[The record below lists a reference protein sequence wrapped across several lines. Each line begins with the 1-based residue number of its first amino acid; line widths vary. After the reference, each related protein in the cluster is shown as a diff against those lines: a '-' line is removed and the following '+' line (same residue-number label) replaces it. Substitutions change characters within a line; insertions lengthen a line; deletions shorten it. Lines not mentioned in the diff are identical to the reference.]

1 MPVSVVDI
9 DLTAEIAALP
19 QPTFTDVAVIGTAT
33 AAPPNAAFGE
43 VNRYG
48 SAAEVAN
55 DYGDGS
61 DVHESS
67 KELEGRGVEE
77 WMVVVL
83 EAVEETETI
92 DDGNAVSTTPVLGDP
107 VPTAAARDVVF
118 STESPPAAPDNG
130 EVAINTDTGEV
141 TTDDGTSADI
151 TYYHVDWT
159 RLDRL
164 GELGVDRL
172 HRANTQAGREHI
184 GTYDELVTWAGGNRA
199 GVVLP
204 IKDGTTFADTDAAMT
219 AAHETAGYVSSGD
232 VLPFIA
238 MESSGDP
245 GGEVLGQL
253 ATNDPWFDPF
263 FDGDGYGFA
272 NDYFEDAVVGDPS
285 TAETFEGGDVNGDG
299 PVNVVINVGGTTV
312 LSNSVSTAGASSNY
326 QYFDVSMTESYAA
339 EIVENALTSLRLRED
354 RVPFTQDGRTMI
366 SSTIKSAFAGDVGG
380 ADDPFAEVSVNV
392 PSIDQLT
399 DDEKANR
406 VWSGISIEG
415 TLSGNVHE
423 FGLEMTVT
431 V

>member
-1 MPVSVVDI
+1 MPVNVVDI
-9 DLTAEIAALP
+9 DLSAEIAALP

-33 AAPPNAAFGE
+33 AAPPGANFGE
-43 VNRYG
+43 VNTYG

-67 KELEGRGVEE
+67 KELEGRGVSE
-77 WMVVVL
+77 WSVLVL

-107 VPTAAARDVVF
+107 APTAAARDVVF
-118 STESPPAAPDNG
+118 STSSPPAQPDNG

-141 TTDDGTSADI
+141 VTDDGTSADI
-151 TYYHVDWT
+151 TYYHADFT

-164 GELGVDRL
+164 GAAGIDRI

-184 GTYDELVTWAGGNRA
+184 GTYDELVSWAGGNRA

-204 IKDGTTFADTDAAMT
+204 MRDGVQYADEQTAMA
-219 AAHETAGYVSSGD
+219 AAHEIAGYVSSGD
-232 VLPFIA
+232 VIA
-238 MESSGDP
+238 FAVKESSGDP

-272 NDYFEDAVVGDPS
+272 NDYYQDALVGDPS
-285 TAETFEGGDVNGDG
+285 STGTFEGGDDNGDG

-326 QYFDVSMTESYAA
+326 QYFDVAMTEAYAA
-339 EIVENALTSLRLRED
+339 TIVENALTSLRLRED
-354 RVPFTQDGRTMI
+354 RVPFTADGRTMI
-366 SSTIKSAFAGDVGG
+366 SSTIKDAFAGDVGG
-380 ADDPFAEVSVNV
+380 ADDPFASVSVNV

-406 VWSGISIEG
+406 LWSGISIEG
-415 TLSGNVHE
+415 VLSGNVHE